1 MVILACSSVRK
12 VNTPAKKGIRFTLAA
27 GMTTSFPS
35 TASEVA
41 THRKRRLSRGL
52 TMKSPLNRFF
62 LLGLGALSLLLSQG
76 YAQEATDD
84 AAPAQEI
91 KQVTLAKAAMCEG
104 IKEYVPKNQGIVFPT
119 AIGKILCFTV
129 FDPVPQKTVI
139 YHNWYR
145 NDQLITKVKLTLK
158 PPRWSTFS
166 SIQLR
171 EADKGPWRVEIV
183 DEKNRLHKTLR
194 FSITD

>member
-1 MVILACSSVRK
+1 MK
-12 VNTPAKKGIRFTLAA
+12 Y
-27 GMTTSFPS
+27 
-35 TASEVA
+35 
-41 THRKRRLSRGL
+41 RL
-52 TMKSPLNRFF
+52 TCFV
-62 LLGLGALSLLLSQG
+62 LLWLGVLSLLLSQG
-76 YAQEATDD
+76 YAQEATDHS
-84 AAPAQEI
+84 APAEEI
-91 KQVTLAKAAMCEG
+91 KQLTLVKAAMCEG
-104 IKEYVPKNQGIVFPT
+104 IEEYIPKNPGIVFPT

-145 NDQLITKVKLTLK
+145 NDELITKVKLTLK

-183 DEKNRLHKTLR
+183 DEKDRLHKTLR

>member
-1 MVILACSSVRK
+1 MK
-12 VNTPAKKGIRFTLAA
+12 Y
-27 GMTTSFPS
+27 
-35 TASEVA
+35 
-41 THRKRRLSRGL
+41 RL
-52 TMKSPLNRFF
+52 TWFV
-62 LLGLGALSLLLSQG
+62 LLWFGVLSLLLSQG
-76 YAQEATDD
+76 YAQEVTDD
-84 AAPAQEI
+84 SAPAEEI
-91 KQVTLAKAAMCEG
+91 KQLTLAKAAMCEG
-104 IKEYVPKNQGIVFPT
+104 IEEYIPKNPGIVFPT

-145 NDQLITKVKLTLK
+145 NDELVTKVKLTLK

-183 DEKNRLHKTLR
+183 DQRDRLHKTLR

>member
-1 MVILACSSVRK
+1 V
-12 VNTPAKKGIRFTLAA
+12 KKTGQNREEETIFREV
-27 GMTTSFPS
+27 TTMNY
-35 TASEVA
+35 
-41 THRKRRLSRGL
+41 RLTRS
-52 TMKSPLNRFF
+52 F
-62 LLGLGALSLLLSQG
+62 LLWVGILSLLVSHGQ
-76 YAQEATDD
+76 AQETTE
-84 AAPAQEI
+84 APAPPEEI
-91 KQVTLAKAAMCEG
+91 KQLTLAKAAMCES
-104 IKEYVPKNQGIVFPT
+104 IKEYVPQNQGIVFST

-129 FDPVPQKTVI
+129 FDPVPEKTVI

-145 NDQLITKVKLTLK
+145 NDELITKVKLTLK

-183 DEKNRLHKTLR
+183 DQKDRLHHILR

>member
-1 MVILACSSVRK
+1 
-12 VNTPAKKGIRFTLAA
+12 
-27 GMTTSFPS
+27 MT
-35 TASEVA
+35 
-41 THRKRRLSRGL
+41 SR
-52 TMKSPLNRFF
+52 LNRFI
-62 LLGLGALSLLLSQG
+62 LLWLGVLSLLLSQG

-84 AAPAQEI
+84 ALPAEEI
-91 KQVTLAKAAMCEG
+91 KQLTLAKAAMCES
-104 IKEYVPKNQGIVFPT
+104 IKDYIPQNPGIVFPT
-119 AIGKILCFTV
+119 SMGKILCFSV

-145 NDQLITKVKLTLK
+145 NDQLITKVKLTLR

-183 DEKNRLHKTLR
+183 DQKDRLHKTLR

>member
-1 MVILACSSVRK
+1 
-12 VNTPAKKGIRFTLAA
+12 
-27 GMTTSFPS
+27 
-35 TASEVA
+35 
-41 THRKRRLSRGL
+41 
-52 TMKSPLNRFF
+52 MKFRLNRFV
-62 LLGLGALSLLLSQG
+62 LLWAGALSLLVSHG
-76 YAQEATDD
+76 YAQETKD
-84 AAPAQEI
+84 ASAPSEEVVQL
-91 KQVTLAKAAMCEG
+91 TLVKAAMCES
-104 IKEYVPKNQGIVFPT
+104 IREVIPQNPGIVFST

-145 NDQLITKVKLTLK
+145 SDELITKVKLTLK

-183 DEKNRLHKTLR
+183 DQKDRIHKVLR

>member
-1 MVILACSSVRK
+1 MKYRLNKLA
-12 VNTPAKKGIRFTLAA
+12 
-27 GMTTSFPS
+27 
-35 TASEVA
+35 
-41 THRKRRLSRGL
+41 
-52 TMKSPLNRFF
+52 
-62 LLGLGALSLLLSQG
+62 LLCVGVLSLLVSNG
-76 YAQEATDD
+76 YTQETTD
-84 AAPAQEI
+84 ASAPSEEV
-91 KQVTLAKAAMCEG
+91 KQLTLVKAAMCEN
-104 IKEYVPKNQGIVFPT
+104 IKEVIPKNPGVIFST
-119 AIGKILCFTV
+119 AIGKIFSFTV

-145 NDQLITKVKLTLK
+145 NDELITKVKLTLK

-183 DEKNRLHKTLR
+183 DQKDRIYKILR

>member
-1 MVILACSSVRK
+1 
-12 VNTPAKKGIRFTLAA
+12 
-27 GMTTSFPS
+27 MTY
-35 TASEVA
+35 
-41 THRKRRLSRGL
+41 R
-52 TMKSPLNRFF
+52 LNRF
-62 LLGLGALSLLLSQG
+62 LLLWIGVLSLLVSYG
-76 YAQEATDD
+76 YAQEKTD
-84 AAPAQEI
+84 ASAPAEEA
-91 KQVTLAKAAMCEG
+91 KQLTLANAAMCES
-104 IKEYVPKNQGIVFPT
+104 IKEYIPQNPGIVFST
-119 AIGKILCFTV
+119 AIGKILCLTV

-145 NDQLITKVKLTLK
+145 NDELITKVKLTLK

-183 DEKNRLHKTLR
+183 DQKDRIHKILR

>member
-1 MVILACSSVRK
+1 
-12 VNTPAKKGIRFTLAA
+12 
-27 GMTTSFPS
+27 
-35 TASEVA
+35 
-41 THRKRRLSRGL
+41 
-52 TMKSPLNRFF
+52 MKYRLNRFV
-62 LLGLGALSLLLSQG
+62 LLWAGVLSLLVSHG
-76 YAQEATDD
+76 YAQETKDASAPSEEVVQLTLVNAT
-84 AAPAQEI
+84 
-91 KQVTLAKAAMCEG
+91 MCES
-104 IKEYVPKNQGIVFPT
+104 IREVIPQNPGIVFST

-129 FDPVPQKTVI
+129 FDPVPQKAVI

-145 NDQLITKVKLTLK
+145 SDELITKVKLTLK

-183 DEKNRLHKTLR
+183 DQKDRVHKVLR